1 MTATESVRECDVV
14 VLGVGPGGEYAA
26 RKLAEAGLDV
36 VGVDRGLVGGECPFW
51 GCTPSKLMVRPS
63 DLVAE
68 VHRADRLAGDARIRP
83 DWSLVAARI
92 REANHDWSDHQH
104 VEPLEHA
111 GVRIV
116 RGHGRLDGPGTVRV
130 ELDGAT
136 TVLRTTRGV
145 LVNTGTE
152 PMRPPIDGLADTPYW
167 TNREAMKVTE
177 VPDRLVVLGGGPNG
191 LELATVFARFGARVT
206 LLEAADRVAAQEEP
220 EAGELL
226 ARILRDEGVD
236 VRAGAEVERV
246 DHDGEFHLRVG
257 GEVLDADQL
266 LVVTGRRNNLTD
278 IGLETVGLDPEAE
291 TIDVDGHLRAGE
303 RLWAVG
309 DITGK
314 GAFTHVSRY
323 QAAGAVA
330 DILGHDGP
338 PADYGAV
345 SRVVFSD
352 PELAA
357 VGLTEQQARDA
368 GLSVRVGLA
377 QVEKSA
383 RGWLHGPGT
392 TGLVKVVEDADRGVL
407 VGATVVAPYGGEVV
421 GMLVTA
427 VHGEVPVSRLRTMHY
442 AYPTFHRTIEAAL
455 KRLA

>member
-1 MTATESVRECDVV
+1 MTATTIDCDVV

-36 VGVDRGLVGGECPFW
+36 VAVDEALVGGECPFW
-51 GCTPSKLMVRPS
+51 GCTPSKLMVRPA

-92 REANHDWSDHQH
+92 REANHDWTDSQH
-104 VEPLEHA
+104 VEPLERD
-111 GVRIV
+111 GVRVV
-116 RGHGRLDGPGTVRV
+116 RGHGRLDGPGVVLV
-130 ELDGAT
+130 EKDGLT
-136 TVLRTTRGV
+136 TRLRAARGV
-145 LVNTGTE
+145 LLNTGTE
-152 PMRPPIDGLADTPYW
+152 PARPPIDGLAGTPYW
-167 TNREAMKVTE
+167 TNREAMQVTE
-177 VPDRLVVLGGGPNG
+177 VPARLAVVGGGAVG
-191 LELATVFARFGARVT
+191 LELAQVFARYGSRVT
-206 LLEAADRVAAQEEP
+206 LLELADRIAVNEEP
-220 EAGELL
+220 EASEVVT
-226 ARILRDEGVD
+226 AILRDEGLD
-236 VRAGAEVERV
+236 VRPGADIERA
-246 DHDGEFHLRVG
+246 DPDGGFHLRVG
-257 GEVLDADQL
+257 GDVVDTDAL
-266 LVVTGRRNNLTD
+266 LVVTGRSPNLQD
-278 IGLETVGLDPEAE
+278 VGLDTVGLDPSADSVA
-291 TIDVDGHLRAGE
+291 IDGHMRAAD

-330 DILGHDGP
+330 DILEQDGP
-338 PADYGAV
+338 PADYRAV
-345 SRVVFSD
+345 SRVTFTD
-352 PELAA
+352 PELAS
-357 VGLTEQQARDA
+357 VGMTERQARDA
-368 GLSVRVGLA
+368 GLEVRVGLA

-392 TGLVKVVEDADRGVL
+392 RGIVKVVEDAERGVL
-407 VGATVVAPYGGEVV
+407 VGATVVAPYAGEVI

-427 VHGEVPVSRLRTMHY
+427 VHAEVPVSRLLTMHY